1 MRRWCVLAIVT
12 LGCALVPLA
21 GWEAPVPGRLLDA
34 ADACRVRP
42 HAFYIEAAATLPRGQ
57 ARAVLRLAEHAIQE
71 WPAGEAAS
79 VAVDGPAGGM
89 ERVTLAAACPPD
101 AAQAR
106 AIERRMRMLLGPDAR
121 ISTCLTGRTSGED
134 LDATAERALRALD
147 DFPQQALR
155 EAKLVSLT
163 GERAQV
169 ALRADEGGA
178 MVFLA
183 CPLMPM
189 DY

>member
-1 MRRWCVLAIVT
+1 MRRWRILATVT
-12 LGCALVPLA
+12 LGCALAPLA
-21 GWEAPVPGRLLDA
+21 GWEAPAPGRLLEA
-34 ADACRVRP
+34 AGACRVQA

-57 ARAVLRLAEHAIQE
+57 ARAVLRLAERAVRE

-79 VAVDGPAGGM
+79 LPAGGA

-106 AIERRMRMLLGPDAR
+106 AIQRRMRMVLGPGAR
-121 ISTCLTGRTSGED
+121 ISICLTGRAGGED
-134 LDATAERALRALD
+134 LAALAERALLALD
-147 DFPQQALR
+147 DSPQQALR
-155 EAKLVSLT
+155 EAGLVSLT

-169 ALRADEGGA
+169 ALRSDGEGA

-183 CPLMPM
+183 LPFVAM

>member
-1 MRRWCVLAIVT
+1 MRRWCVLATVT
-12 LGCALVPLA
+12 LGCALAPLA
-21 GWEAPVPGRLLDA
+21 GWEAPAPERLLDA
-34 ADACRVRP
+34 ADACRVQA
-42 HAFYIEAAATLPRGQ
+42 HAFYIEAAATLPRGE
-57 ARAVLRLAEHAIQE
+57 ARAVLRLAKHAIQE

-79 VAVDGPAGGM
+79 LPAGEA

-106 AIERRMRMLLGPDAR
+106 AIERRMRTLLGPGAR
-121 ISTCLTGRTSGED
+121 ISICLTGRASGED
-134 LDATAERALRALD
+134 LAAVAERALLALD
-147 DFPQQALR
+147 DSPQQTLR
-155 EAKLVSLT
+155 EAGLVSLT

-169 ALRADEGGA
+169 ALRSDEEGV

-183 CPLMPM
+183 LPFVAM